1 MKKNSNKQTLSF
13 QTEVKQ
19 LLNLM
24 IHSLYSNKEI
34 FLRELVSNASDAID
48 KLRFAQIKEPELNT
62 GEELHIKIS
71 FNKDE
76 KTLTITDNGIGM
88 SYDEVIDN
96 IGTIAKSG
104 TKTFLE
110 KLSGDDKK
118 DANLIGQFGVG
129 FYSAFIVADKVTLET
144 RKAGLETKLGVRWIS
159 DGSGEYTIED
169 ITHESVGTN
178 ITLHLKEDNDD
189 LLSDWQL
196 RSLIRKYSD
205 HINYPIKMQKMPEQT
220 EDGKEIISLDWE
232 TVNKANALWTRNKN
246 DITDDEYKE
255 FYKHISHDFNEPMKW
270 IHARVE
276 GTQEYTQLLY
286 IPSQAPFDLYDQQR
300 RYGVKLYIKR
310 VFIMDDADKLL
321 PNYLRFVR
329 GIIDSQNLPLNVSR
343 EILQSSKDIDAIR
356 SGSTKKVLSLIED
369 IAKNDLDSYAK
380 FWNEFGNV
388 LKEGIIEDYSNK
400 ERIAKLLRFASTRN
414 DSDIKN
420 ISFEDY
426 ISRMKEGQDKIYYI
440 TAETYN
446 AAKNSPHL
454 EIFKEKDI
462 EVLLLTDKIDEWMVG
477 HLFEFDKKQ
486 LVSVSKSGLDLDKFE
501 DKEED
506 ETKQQK
512 MEEAKPVIEKIKNAL
527 GDKVKEVQI
536 TNRLV
541 NSPSCL
547 VVDNNAMSIHL
558 ERMLRQAGQAVPESK
573 PTLEINLN
581 HNLIKKLENSVS
593 EDDVKDLAFV
603 IFEQAVLAEGLQLD
617 DPVGFVQRMNKL
629 IS

>member
-1 MKKNSNKQTLSF
+1 MSNKQTLSF

-34 FLRELVSNASDAID
+34 FIRELVSNASDAID
-48 KLRFAQIKEPELNT
+48 KLRFAQVKQPELNSGT
-62 GEELHIKIS
+62 ELTIQIS

-76 KTLTITDNGIGM
+76 QTLTIEDNGIGM
-88 SYDEVIDN
+88 TYDEVIEN

-104 TKTFLE
+104 TKSFLE

-144 RKAGLETKLGVRWIS
+144 RKAGLDNNLAVKWIS
-159 DGSGEYTIED
+159 DGTGEYSIED
-169 ITHESVGTN
+169 IEKESVGTT
-178 ITLHLKEDNDD
+178 ITLHLKEGNEEF
-189 LLSDWQL
+189 LSDWQL

-205 HINYPIKMQKMPEQT
+205 HINYPIKMQKVSEFDD
-220 EDGKEIISLDWE
+220 EGKEIVSLDLE
-232 TVNKANALWTRNKN
+232 TVNKASALWTRNKS
-246 DITDDEYKE
+246 DITDEEYKE
-255 FYKHISHDFNEPMKW
+255 FYKHISHDYNEPMKW
-270 IHARVE
+270 THSRVE

-286 IPSQAPFDLYDQQR
+286 IPNQAPFDLYDHQR

-310 VFIMDDADKLL
+310 VFIMDDAEKLL

-329 GIIDSQNLPLNVSR
+329 GIIDSQNLPLNISR

-356 SGSTKKVLSLIED
+356 SGSTKKILSLIED
-369 IAKNDLDSYAK
+369 IAKNDLDGYAK
-380 FWNEFGNV
+380 LWAEFGNV
-388 LKEGIIEDYSNK
+388 LKEGVIEDSSNK

-414 DSDIKN
+414 DSNVKN
-420 ISFEDY
+420 VSLEDY
-426 ISRMKEGQDKIYYI
+426 ISRMKDGQDKIYYI

-454 EIFKEKDI
+454 EIFKQKDI
-462 EVLLLTDKIDEWMVG
+462 EVLLLTDKVDEWMIG
-477 HLFEFDKKQ
+477 HLFEFEKKQ
-486 LVSVSKSGLDLDKFE
+486 LASVSKADVDLGQFE
-501 DKEED
+501 DKQEE
-506 ETKQQK
+506 EAKQQQ
-512 MEEAKPVIEKIKNAL
+512 EEAAKPVIEKIKTAL
-527 GDKVKEVQI
+527 GEKVKEVKI

-581 HNLIKKLENSVS
+581 HNLIKKLEHSVS
-593 EDDVKDLAFV
+593 SDDSNDLAFV

>member
-1 MKKNSNKQTLSF
+1 MSKQSNKQTLSF

-48 KLRFAQIKEPELNT
+48 KLRFAQVKEPELNT
-62 GEELHIKIS
+62 GEELHIRVA
-71 FNKDE
+71 FNNDE
-76 KTLTITDNGIGM
+76 KTITITDNGIGM
-88 SYDEVIDN
+88 SYDEVIEN
-96 IGTIAKSG
+96 VGTIAKSG
-104 TKTFLE
+104 TKAFLE

-144 RKAGLETKLGVRWIS
+144 RKAGLEKTLGVRWVS

-169 ITHESVGTN
+169 ITLENVGTT
-178 ITLHLKEDNDD
+178 ITLHLKDGNDD

-205 HINYPIKMQKMPEQT
+205 HINYPIKMQKMPEQD

-232 TVNKANALWTRNKN
+232 TVNKANALWTRSKN
-246 DITDDEYKE
+246 EITDDEYKE

-286 IPSQAPFDLYDQQR
+286 IPSQAPFDMYDHQR

-310 VFIMDDADKLL
+310 VFIMDDAEKLL

-329 GIIDSQNLPLNVSR
+329 GIIDSQDLPLNVSR

-356 SGSTKKVLSLIED
+356 SGSTKKILSLIED
-369 IAKNDLDSYAK
+369 IAKNDLDGYAT

-388 LKEGIIEDYSNK
+388 LKEGVIEDYTNK
-400 ERIAKLLRFASTRN
+400 DRIAKLLRFASTRN
-414 DSDIKN
+414 DNNVKN
-420 ISFEDY
+420 VSFDDY

-462 EVLLLTDKIDEWMVG
+462 EVLLLTDKVDEWMVS

-486 LVSVSKSGLDLDKFE
+486 LASVSKSGLDLGKFE
-501 DKEED
+501 DKEE
-506 ETKQQK
+506 
-512 MEEAKPVIEKIKNAL
+512 EEAKQQQIEESKPIVEKIKTAL
-527 GDKVKEVQI
+527 GDKVKEVKI

-547 VVDNNAMSIHL
+547 VVDNNAMSIQL

-573 PTLEINLN
+573 PTLEINPN
-581 HNLIKKLENSVS
+581 HTLIKKLENSES
-593 EDDVKDLAFV
+593 ETDTNDLAFV
-603 IFEQAVLAEGLQLD
+603 IFEQAQLAEGLQLD
-617 DPVGFVQRMNKL
+617 DPVGFVQRVNKL